1 MFTQYENNKQQQQ
14 EEKKNKKNNIKQNQ
28 RTYDNHTHRQLN
40 AIKEEN

>member
-1 MFTQYENNKQQQQ
+1 MFTQNENNKQQQQ
-14 EEKKNKKNNIKQNQ
+14 KERKKKNNIKQNQ

>member
-14 EEKKNKKNNIKQNQ
+14 EERNKK
-28 RTYDNHTHRQLN
+28 RTTLNKTINDNHTHRQLN